1 MEANEQS
8 QLASTVISQIQ
19 ASDLKNGMYAIHS
32 KTGYC
37 GQISNLKSIKGGKHG
52 HCKVVYD
59 LSFPHNNGVKKES
72 FKGKKGVKQAF
83 VDKKDYQVSYYDE
96 KTATIVCFDDDMQS
110 MDLSVDGNKKMI
122 AKVKK
127 TMAYAEKERADVYVI
142 VMEVPMVAPK
152 NEEQVEILQIV
163 CDVKTIE
170 PN

>member
-1 MEANEQS
+1 M
-8 QLASTVISQIQ
+8 
-19 ASDLKNGMYAIHS
+19 G
-32 KTGYC
+32 
-37 GQISNLKSIKGGKHG
+37 
-52 HCKVVYD
+52 
-59 LSFPHNNGVKKES
+59 NNGTKSES
-72 FKGKKGVKQAF
+72 MKGKKGVKQAF

-127 TMAYAEKERADVYVI
+127 MMAYAEKERVDVYVM

-152 NEEQVEILQIV
+152 QVEILQIV

-170 PN
+170 P